1 MRGAVPGLTNPVALV
16 DQLPAVY
23 QEDDF
28 VRRFVGAFDDA
39 LAPVLLTLDRLE
51 CYVDPRLAP
60 ADFLSW
66 VGEWVGIELDE
77 AWDLPQSRE
86 IVAGAASLH
95 RRRGT
100 APGIDA
106 AVRLALGLGLSA
118 GGPGDAGRGDV
129 EVTDSGGATWSSRPG
144 SALPGS
150 PEPSLTVRVRVPDPA
165 AVDIRRLDRVVSAV
179 KPAHVP
185 HTVVVEACTEEAPC

>member
-1 MRGAVPGLTNPVALV
+1 MVPGLTNPVAVV

-23 QEDDF
+23 QEDEF

-51 CYVDPRLAP
+51 CYLDPRLAP
-60 ADFLSW
+60 EDFLAW

-77 AWDLPQSRE
+77 AWGPVQRRE

-100 APGIDA
+100 APGIEQ
-106 AVRLALGLGLSA
+106 AVRLALGLGLTDTA
-118 GGPGDAGRGDV
+118 DDGGDV
-129 EVTDSGGATWSSRPG
+129 EVTDSGGTTWSARPD
-144 SALPGS
+144 APLPGT
-150 PEPSLTVRVRVPDPA
+150 PELSLTVRVRVPDPRT
-165 AVDIRRLDRVVSAV
+165 VDIRRLDRVVTAV

-185 HTVVVEACTEEAPC
+185 HTVVVEACTEEEPC

>member
-1 MRGAVPGLTNPVALV
+1 VRGVVPGLTNPVAIV
-16 DQLPAVY
+16 DRLPAVY
-23 QEDDF
+23 QEDEF

-60 ADFLSW
+60 TDFLSW
-66 VGEWVGIELDE
+66 IGEWVGIELDE
-77 AWDLPQSRE
+77 AWGEAQSRE

-100 APGIDA
+100 VPGIDA
-106 AVRLALGLGLSA
+106 AVRLALGLGSSP
-118 GGPGDAGRGDV
+118 GGEVVRGDV
-129 EVTDSGGATWSSRPG
+129 EVSDSGGVAWSSRPG
-144 SALPGS
+144 AALPGTS
-150 PEPSLTVRVRVPDPA
+150 EPSLTVRVRVPDPTT
-165 AVDIRRLDRVVSAV
+165 VDIRRLDRVVSAV

-185 HTVVVEACTEEAPC
+185 HTVVVEACTEEEPC